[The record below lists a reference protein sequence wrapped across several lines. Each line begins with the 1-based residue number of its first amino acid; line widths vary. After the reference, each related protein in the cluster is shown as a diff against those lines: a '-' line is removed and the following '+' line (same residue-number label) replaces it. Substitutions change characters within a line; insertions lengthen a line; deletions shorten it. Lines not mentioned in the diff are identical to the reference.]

1 MALQLDHLV
10 VAAATLD
17 DGVAW
22 CEATLGI
29 TPGPGGRHAL
39 MGTHNRVFALDGAV
53 FPRAYFEII
62 AIDRDA
68 PAPGR
73 ARWFGL
79 DDADLQASIARQPRL
94 VHWVARCLDIEQ
106 AASTWSALGLQAGR
120 VLAAS
125 RPTPTGELRWRIGVR
140 DDGRLS
146 LGGALPTLIEWGE
159 EHPTDRLPAS
169 GVELQSLQLQ
179 QPQPADLV
187 GALSTLGAPAGVQC
201 VDGPAAIVAVLNTP
215 RGRVRLNSRVA

>member
-1 MALQLDHLV
+1 MALELDHLV

-17 DGVAW
+17 EGVAW

-29 TPGPGGRHAL
+29 TPGPGGKHAL
-39 MGTHNRVFALDGAV
+39 MGTHNRVFALDGTA
-53 FPRAYFEII
+53 FPRAYFEVI

-79 DDADLQASIARQPRL
+79 DDAGLQASIAQQPRL
-94 VHWVARCLDIEQ
+94 IHWAARCLDIEQ
-106 AASTWSALGLQAGR
+106 ATSTWAALGLQPGR
-120 VLAAS
+120 VLVAS

-140 DDGRLS
+140 DDGQLS
-146 LGGALPTLIEWGE
+146 MGGALPTLAEWGE

-169 GVELQSLQLQ
+169 GVELQSLQL
-179 QPQPADLV
+179 DLPDPLALA
-187 GALSTLGAPAGVQC
+187 GALAMLGAPAGVELTE
-201 VDGPAAIVAVLNTP
+201 GPAALVAVLDTP
-215 RGRVRLNSRVA
+215 RGRVRLSSRVA

>member
-17 DGVAW
+17 EGVAW
-22 CEATLGI
+22 CEATLGL
-29 TPGPGGRHAL
+29 TPGPGGRHGL
-39 MGTHNRVFALDGAV
+39 MGTHNRVFALDGAA

-62 AIDRDA
+62 AIDRDV

-79 DDADLQASIARQPRL
+79 DDAGLQASIAGQPRL
-94 VHWVARCLDIEQ
+94 IHWAARCGDIDQ
-106 AASTWSALGLQAGR
+106 AASAWAALGLEAGP
-120 VLAAS
+120 VIAAS

-146 LGGALPTLIEWGE
+146 MGGALPTLIEWGE

-169 GVELQSLQLQ
+169 GVELLSLRLD
-179 QPQPADLV
+179 QPDTSALA
-187 GALSTLGAPAGVQC
+187 GALGALGAPAGVELAQ
-201 VDGPAAIVAVLNTP
+201 GAAAIVAVLDTP
-215 RGRVRLNSRVA
+215 RGRVRLSSRAA